1 MSEKLSFGERLK
13 HSWNAFINPVQNFK
27 YDYGRSSY
35 LDPSRPRLSMGNEKS
50 IVGAV
55 YNRIALDVA
64 ALDIKHVILD
74 DTNERFKSVVDDSL
88 NQCLNLAANKDQIS
102 QSFIQD
108 LVLSLFDEGV
118 VAVVP
123 VDTSTSPRLSESYD
137 IDSMRVAK
145 ILNWY
150 PDYVKVKM
158 YNDRTGDKEEITL
171 PKTMVAIIENPFYV
185 VMNEPNAVAK
195 RLIRK
200 LNMLDVI
207 DEQSASGKLDLIV
220 QLPGV
225 IKTDARKKQAED
237 RRKNIEDQL
246 AGSKYGIAYI
256 DGTEKITQLNR
267 SIENNLMN
275 QITFLTTMLYSQ
287 LGITEEVLKGTA
299 NEQTMLNYYNNT
311 VVPVVSAITQSMKWK
326 FLTKTARTRHHSIK
340 YFRDPF
346 KNTPI
351 NNVAEL
357 ADKFTRN
364 EIASSNEMRSVI
376 GWKPVDDPRADEL
389 RNKNLNSQE
398 GVDPMYAEDGM
409 DQEGMEQPYPE
420 DGYVDENLA
429 PEEQLQYENN
439 EEGGSVA
446 NAIIND
452 QGIRNMKLSELF

>member
-1 MSEKLSFGERLK
+1 MNEKLSFGERLR
-13 HSWNAFINPVQNFK
+13 HSWNAFFNPIQNFK

-35 LDPSRPRLSMGNEKS
+35 ANPSRARLTMGNEKS

-55 YNRIALDVA
+55 YNRIAIDVSS
-64 ALDIKHVILD
+64 LDIKHVILD

-88 NQCLNLAANKDQIS
+88 NQCLTLSANKDQTS
-102 QSFIQD
+102 QAFIQD

-118 VAVVP
+118 VAIVP
-123 VDTSTSPRLSESYD
+123 VNTSRNPKLSESYD
-137 IDSMRVAK
+137 IESMRVGK

-150 PDYVKVKM
+150 PDHVKVRL
-158 YNDRTGDKEEITL
+158 YNDKTGEKEEIIL
-171 PKTMVAIIENPFYV
+171 PKSMVAIVENPFYV

-200 LNMLDVI
+200 LNILDVI

-225 IKTDARKKQAED
+225 IKTEARRKQAED
-237 RRKNIEDQL
+237 RRKDIENQL

-256 DGTEKITQLNR
+256 DGTEKVTQLNR
-267 SIENNLMN
+267 SVENNLMN

-287 LGITEEVLKGTA
+287 LGITEEILNGTA

-311 VVPVVSAITQSMKWK
+311 IVPVVSAITQSMKWK

-351 NNVAEL
+351 NNIAEL

-389 RNKNLNSQE
+389 RNKNLNAQE
-398 GVDPMYAEDGM
+398 GQLPMYT
-409 DQEGMEQPYPE
+409 
-420 DGYVDENLA
+420 DENQPLDEMA
-429 PEEQLQYENN
+429 SEEQLYNENN
-439 EEGGSVA
+439 EEGGSGV
-446 NAIIND
+446 D
-452 QGIRNMKLSELF
+452 EEVVYKMKLSELLNI

>member
-1 MSEKLSFGERLK
+1 MSERLSLGDRLR
-13 HSWNAFINPVQNFK
+13 HSWNAFVNPVQNFK

-35 LDPSRPRLSMGNEKS
+35 INPGRVRLTTGNEKS
-50 IVGAV
+50 IVTAV

-64 ALDIKHVILD
+64 ALDIKHVLLD
-74 DTNERFKSVVDDSL
+74 ESNERFKSVVDDSL

-102 QSFIQD
+102 QAFIQD
-108 LVLSLFDEGV
+108 VVLSLFDEGV
-118 VAVVP
+118 VAIVP
-123 VDTSTSPRLSESYD
+123 TDTTVNPRLSESYD
-137 IDSMRVAK
+137 IESMRVGQV
-145 ILNWY
+145 LSWY
-150 PDYVKVKM
+150 PDYVKVRL
-158 YNDRTGDKEEITL
+158 YNDKTAEKEELIL
-171 PKTMVAIIENPFYV
+171 PKSMVAIIENPFYV

-200 LNMLDVI
+200 LNILDVI

-225 IKTDARKKQAED
+225 IKTEARKKQAED

-246 AGSKYGIAYI
+246 SGSKYGIAYI
-256 DGTEKITQLNR
+256 DGTEKVTQLNR

-275 QITFLTTMLYSQ
+275 QITFLTSMLYSQ
-287 LGITEEVLKGTA
+287 LGITEEILKGTA
-299 NEQTMLNYYNNT
+299 DEQTMLNYHNNT
-311 VVPVVSAITQSMKWK
+311 VAPVINAITQSMRWK
-326 FLTKTARTRHHSIK
+326 FLTKTARTRHHTIK

-351 NNVAEL
+351 NNIAEL

-398 GVDPMYAEDGM
+398 GQMPMYTDEQ
-409 DQEGMEQPYPE
+409 DQMALDEQSYI
-420 DGYVDENLA
+420 D
-429 PEEQLQYENN
+429 ENN
-439 EEGGSVA
+439 EEGGSEAGEV
-446 NAIIND
+446 
-452 QGIRNMKLSELF
+452 GNMKLSELLK

>member
-1 MSEKLSFGERLK
+1 MEWTIKEETMSEKLSFGERLR
-13 HSWNAFINPVQNFK
+13 HSWNAFINPYQSFK

-35 LDPSRPRLSMGNEKS
+35 MNPSRPRLSMGNEKS

-88 NQCLNLAANKDQIS
+88 NQCLNLAANKDQVS
-102 QSFIQD
+102 QAFIQD

-118 VAVVP
+118 VAIVP
-123 VDTSTSPRLSESYD
+123 VDTSTNPKLSESYN
-137 IDSMRVAK
+137 IESMRVAK

-158 YNDRTGDKEEITL
+158 YNDRTGDYQEIML
-171 PKTMVAIIENPFYV
+171 PKSMVAIVENPFYV

-200 LNMLDVI
+200 LNLLDVI
-207 DEQSASGKLDLIV
+207 DDQSASGKLDLIV

-225 IKTDARKKQAED
+225 IKTEARKKQAED

-267 SIENNLMN
+267 SVENNLMN

-311 VVPVVSAITQSMKWK
+311 VVPVISVITQSMKWK

-351 NNVAEL
+351 NNIAEL

-389 RNKNLNSQE
+389 RNKNLNSQ
-398 GVDPMYAEDGM
+398 DQQMPMYTDE
-409 DQEGMEQPYPE
+409 EGNPIQDPNMMQ
-420 DGYVDENLA
+420 GG
-429 PEEQLQYENN
+429 QLGYENN
-439 EEGGSVA
+439 EEGGSSVDP
-446 NAIIND
+446 NV
-452 QGIRNMKLSELF
+452 GTMRLSELLDV